1 MVEPKRETSGKGL
14 ISPKTWR
21 RLRIAVQIIFFLA
34 FLTIFILA
42 PQQKFSHLIISL
54 PLRLSPL
61 VMVGSSIAARVILPG
76 IALAILFLLFS
87 MFFGRA
93 WCGWLCPLG
102 SIIEVFSLKKNRDF
116 KLTNGWRKIKYVLF
130 FLLVSAA
137 VFQNLA
143 LLSLD
148 PITILYRTF
157 TITIWPVFSLIVQ
170 KGENLGYQISSLRP
184 AVNYFDNL
192 IRPGL
197 FSNNQ
202 IFYYQSVVIFCLFML
217 VIGLNYFAK
226 RFWCR
231 YICPMAGMLGF
242 ISRISVFKRRVTE
255 ECISCGKCELVCQTE
270 TVESLLNYRSD
281 PAECTLCMDCIAS
294 CPNRSNEIS
303 IQLLPSSKMPYDPSR
318 REALISVGAAA
329 VGAALINIE
338 PDHFNN
344 PTFLIRPPGVNE
356 EEFLNQCV
364 RCGECMRVCPTN
376 AVQPS
381 ILESGISGFW
391 TPILVPRI
399 GYCDYSCNQCGQI
412 CPVQAIPPLPLEEK
426 RTTPIG
432 LAYIDQNRCI
442 PWADQKDCIVCE
454 EMCPT
459 PTKAITLTRHQSSRK
474 NSGVLVPVVNRD
486 ICIGCGICENKCP
499 VSGQA
504 AIKVFVLKNT

>member
-1 MVEPKRETSGKGL
+1 MGEPKQGIPSKGL

-21 RLRIAVQIIFFLA
+21 RLRIAVQIIVFLA
-34 FLTIFILA
+34 FLLIFILT
-42 PQQKFSHLIISL
+42 PQQKFSPSIISL
-54 PLRLSPL
+54 PVRLSPL
-61 VMVGSSIAARVILPG
+61 VMVGSSIAARVLLPG
-76 IALAILFLLFS
+76 IALAIVFLLFS
-87 MFFGRA
+87 ILCGRT

-102 SIIEVFSLKKNRDF
+102 SIIEVFSFKKSREF
-116 KLTNGWRKIKYVLF
+116 RLTNGWRKIKYVLF

-157 TITIWPVFSLIVQ
+157 TISIWPVFSLIVQ
-170 KGENLGYQISSLRP
+170 RAENLLYQISSLRP
-184 AVNYFDNL
+184 AVNSFDNF

-197 FSNNQ
+197 FSNIQ
-202 IFYYQSVVIFCLFML
+202 IFFYQSVLIFCLFLL
-217 VIGLNYFAK
+217 VIGLNYFAR

-231 YICPMAGMLGF
+231 YICPMAGMLGL
-242 ISRISVFKRRVTE
+242 ISRISIIKRRVTE
-255 ECISCGKCELVCQTE
+255 ECISCGKCEQVCQTA
-270 TVESLLNYRSD
+270 TVESINNYRSD

-303 IQLLPSSKMPYDPSR
+303 IQPLPSSKMPYDPSR

-338 PDHFNN
+338 PEPVN
-344 PTFLIRPPGVNE
+344 TSSFLIRPPGVDE

-376 AVQPS
+376 AVQPAMF
-381 ILESGISGFW
+381 ESGVSGFW
-391 TPILVPRI
+391 TPIIVSRI

-412 CPVQAIPPLPLEEK
+412 CPVQAIPPLPVEEK

-432 LAYIDQNRCI
+432 SAYIDQNRCI
-442 PWADQKDCIVCE
+442 PWADHRDCIVCE

-459 PTKAITLTRHQSSRK
+459 PTKAITLTQHQSGWK
-474 NSGVLVPVVNRD
+474 NSGVLLPVVNRD

-499 VSGQA
+499 VTGQA
-504 AIKVFVLKNT
+504 AIQVHVLKKY